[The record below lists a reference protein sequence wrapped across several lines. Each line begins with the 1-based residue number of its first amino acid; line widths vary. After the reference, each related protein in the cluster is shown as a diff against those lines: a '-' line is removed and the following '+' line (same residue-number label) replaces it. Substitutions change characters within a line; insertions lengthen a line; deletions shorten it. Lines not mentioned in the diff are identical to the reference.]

1 MTVATYSAKDYTHAK
16 RVEDGAIVKVP
27 ASWLKSDSPY
37 SDSFRA
43 VKVKRRAEPEPEDS
57 EEGSEDSEESSEEQ
71 QEEETPSPRRRRNRK

>member
-1 MTVATYSAKDYTHAK
+1 MATYSAKDYTHAK
-16 RVEDGAIVKVP
+16 RVEDGAIVKIP

-57 EEGSEDSEESSEEQ
+57 EEENSEDSEESSEEE